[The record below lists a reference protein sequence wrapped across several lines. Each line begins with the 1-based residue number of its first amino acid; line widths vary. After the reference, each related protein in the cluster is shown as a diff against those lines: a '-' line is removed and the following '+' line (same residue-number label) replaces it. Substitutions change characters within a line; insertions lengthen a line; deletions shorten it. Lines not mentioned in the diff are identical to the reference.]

1 MLCNFESKGTSC
13 QISVSG
19 PYLFLNMFLND
30 LDISQDDFISLC
42 KYADDLTICA
52 AVLQGKDWSL
62 DLVGTRSK
70 EWWKLRVS
78 C

>member
-1 MLCNFESKGTSC
+1 MENLTSDIC
-13 QISVSG
+13 QVSVSG
-19 PYLFLNMFLND
+19 PYLFLNIFLND
-30 LDISQDDFISLC
+30 LDISQDDFTTLY

-52 AVLQGKDWSL
+52 PVLRGEDWPL

-70 EWWKLRVS
+70 EWWKLSVS